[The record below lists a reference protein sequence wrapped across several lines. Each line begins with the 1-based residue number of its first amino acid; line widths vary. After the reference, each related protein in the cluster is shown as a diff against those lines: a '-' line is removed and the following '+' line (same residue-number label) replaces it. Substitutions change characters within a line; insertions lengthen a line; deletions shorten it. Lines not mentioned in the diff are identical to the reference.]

1 MEEVELI
8 RAARTGHEY
17 ACDRLM
23 QDHREV
29 IFRLAYL
36 MLGDADDAADV
47 AQETFIRAFNS
58 LARFDA
64 TRPLRPWLCRIAANL
79 ARNRRRSVGRYW
91 YNLRRFARLLPDEP
105 PTLESETEAQLQA
118 RRLWQAVRTLSPNHQ
133 HIIYLRY
140 FLEFSVQDTADALE
154 IASGT
159 AKSRLHRALK
169 QLRTVIETD
178 FPELQE
184 VVGIY
189 YD

>member
-1 MEEVELI
+1 LEEAELI
-8 RAARTGHEY
+8 QAARKGNEY

-23 QDHREV
+23 QDHHEV
-29 IFRLAYL
+29 VFRLAYL
-36 MLGDADDAADV
+36 MLGDTDDAADV

-64 TRPLRPWLCRIAANL
+64 SRPLRPWLCRIAANL
-79 ARNRRRSVGRYW
+79 ARNRRRSAGRYW

-118 RRLWQAVRTLSPNHQ
+118 RRLWQAVRTLSADHQ

-140 FLEFSVQDTADALE
+140 FLEFSVQDTADALD

-159 AKSRLHRALK
+159 VKSRLHRALN
-169 QLRTVIETD
+169 QLRAVIETD

-184 VVGIY
+184 AVGIY
-189 YD
+189 HD